1 MKQIQISLKTLV
13 LTTLTI
19 LLVFTNAFS
28 QTKSIVGTIKDNHG
42 EPLPGVTVVVQGT
55 NTGVV
60 TDFEGNF
67 TISALPA
74 DKLVITFIGLKQ
86 QVVSIGDKTKLSVIM
101 EPDVISLD
109 EVIAVGYSSKKKTEI
124 SSSVVYLNSEQL
136 SAATATAI
144 DGIDLLQGKVAGL
157 TIMDNNYDSGQSPS
171 VRIRGTGSINASS
184 EPLWVIDGVIASS
197 TAFNPND
204 VESMTIMKDAGAT
217 GLYGSKASGGVIVVT
232 TKSGKAGVNRFNV
245 NVSYGINKPWW
256 GNFKG
261 LMNSEQLYDFY
272 HEAFMNDNDYLK
284 VPNSEALWKSS
295 VVKGKTRDEV
305 IATDFDWLDAMYPKG
320 ATQKYAI
327 SHTGGNEKTTHYIS
341 FSYNKSDGTLR
352 GNFDEQFSGT
362 LNLSHKVSEKLQ
374 FDAKVF
380 TSRRTINFPVVSE
393 NVRYAPFDNPYNED
407 GSLKELDEVLTDWIG
422 TKASNILVNEYIGN
436 TNNQL
441 DLSFVP
447 TLSVSYQISPSLKFT
462 STTKYSF
469 NSNLD
474 KDYVDG
480 RSYVD
485 EQNPNMGLLGE
496 TNAYVSRRHAKRE
509 NLLNNELLTFNRQFG
524 NHSLNVL
531 IGIELQQ
538 NKSDGFMARNTGLVN
553 GIDVLSATTGIPVV
567 SGSPDEVA
575 RQSYLSQANY
585 DFLKKYF
592 LTASYR
598 SDGSSKFGSNNRFGN
613 FYSASASWVVTNETF
628 MKSADHVISNL
639 KLRASYGVTGNDNF
653 PNYTA
658 VETYSLSG
666 ADYNYQSGAA
676 PTQFANPDLTWEKAY
691 TSNLGVD
698 LGLWKKLDVTLD
710 YYQIYNSDILYNV
723 PIDPTTGFESAWQ
736 NIGDVRNRGLE
747 FSFSGNILKTKS
759 FKWNTNLS
767 LAYNHNEV
775 VSLTNEAETGIINSN
790 LGTILKVGE
799 DISSSYEVDYIGAD
813 PETGLATWNTVDEN
827 GIVNGTTHWATDP
840 KIAYK
845 TRNMSPRFT
854 GGLNNKFSFKGFTLD
869 IMMTYVGGFYTNLK
883 NMMWFR
889 FGEKVIQGQSSAIL
903 DNRWKQPGDNAY
915 FPRIFYGVYGKTAVL
930 PNKPTGINVVK
941 GDYLKINY
949 ISLGYDVPAKIA
961 KKLSLADLNIFC
973 RFNNP
978 YLFVF
983 DDHFTFSTPEST
995 GYGSTENVNNKLRP
1009 VIQNLIFGVN
1019 IGF

>member
-1 MKQIQISLKTLV
+1 MKQKQNYLKTLLLTMVTIV
-13 LTTLTI
+13 LT
-19 LLVFTNAFS
+19 FFNAFS
-28 QTKSIVGTIKDNHG
+28 QTKSITGTIKDNNG
-42 EPLPGVTVVVQGT
+42 EALPGVTIVVQGT
-55 NTGVV
+55 NNGVV
-60 TDFEGNF
+60 SDIDGNF

-74 DKLVITFIGLKQ
+74 DKLVISFIGMKQ
-86 QVVSIGDKTKLSVIM
+86 QVLLIGDKANLSIIM
-101 EPDVISLD
+101 ESDVISLD
-109 EVIAVGYSSKKKTEI
+109 EVIAVGYSSKKRTEI
-124 SSSVVYLNSEQL
+124 SSSVVNLNSEQL
-136 SAATATAI
+136 SAATATAM
-144 DGIDLLQGKVAGL
+144 DGVDLLQGKVAGL

-184 EPLWVIDGVIASS
+184 EPLWVVDGVIASS

-204 VESMTIMKDAGAT
+204 VESMTVMKDAGAT
-217 GLYGSKASGGVIVVT
+217 GLYGSKAAGGVIVVT
-232 TKSGKAGVNRFNV
+232 TKSGKSGADRFNV
-245 NVSYGINKPWW
+245 NVSYGFNKPWW
-256 GNFKG
+256 GNFEG
-261 LMNSEQLYDFY
+261 FMNSEQLYDY
-272 HEAFMNDNDYLK
+272 HHEAFFNDNDYLK
-284 VPNSEALWKSS
+284 VPNTETLWMNS

-305 IATDFDWLDAMYPKG
+305 IANDFDWLDALYPKG

-327 SHTGGNEKTTHYIS
+327 SHSGGNEKTTHYIS
-341 FSYNKSDGTLR
+341 LNYYKSDGTLR
-352 GNFDEQFSGT
+352 GNFEEQFSGT

-374 FDAKVF
+374 IDAKIF
-380 TSRRTINFPVVSE
+380 ANRRNINLPVVTE
-393 NVRYAPFDNPYNED
+393 NVRYAPFDNPYTED
-407 GSLKELDEVLTDWIG
+407 GSLKEIDEVLATWIG
-422 TKASNILVNEYIGN
+422 TKASNNLINEQIGN
-436 TNNQL
+436 ANNQL
-441 DLSFVP
+441 DYSFVP
-447 TLSVSYQISPSLKFT
+447 TISVSYQISPSFRFS
-462 STTKYSF
+462 STTKYSY

-474 KDYVDG
+474 KEYADG
-480 RSYVD
+480 RTYVD

-496 TNAYVSRRHAKRE
+496 TNAYVQRKHATRE
-509 NLLNNELLTFNRQFG
+509 NLLNNELLTYNHQFG
-524 NHSLNVL
+524 EHSLNVL
-531 IGIELQQ
+531 LGMEFQQ
-538 NKSDGFMARNTGLVN
+538 NKSDGFMAKNTGLVN

-575 RQSYLSQANY
+575 RQSYFSQANY

-613 FYSASASWVVTNETF
+613 FYSASASWAVSNEDF
-628 MKSADHVISNL
+628 MKSTKNTISNL

-691 TSNLGVD
+691 TSNFGID
-698 LGLWKKLDVTLD
+698 LGLWKKLDITLD
-710 YYQIYNSDILYNV
+710 YYQIYNRDILYEV
-723 PIDPTTGFESAWQ
+723 PIDPTTGFEYAWQ

-747 FSFSGNILKTKS
+747 FSSSGYIVSKKSLK
-759 FKWNTNLS
+759 WYTNLS
-767 LAYNHNEV
+767 FAYNHNEV
-775 VSLTNEAETGIINSN
+775 VSLTDESETGIINST

-813 PETGLATWNTVDEN
+813 PETGLATWNKVDEN
-827 GIVNGTTHWATDP
+827 GKINGTTNWAADP
-840 KIAYK
+840 NIAYK
-845 TRNMSPRFT
+845 TRNMSPRYT
-854 GGLNNKFSFKGFTLD
+854 GGLNNKITYKGFTLD
-869 IMMTYVGGFYTNLK
+869 IMMSYAGGFYTNLK

-903 DNRWKQPGDNAY
+903 DDRWKQPRDNAY
-915 FPRIFYGVYGKTAVL
+915 FPRIFYGVYGKTDVL
-930 PNKPTGINVVK
+930 PNKPTGINVVR

-949 ISLGYDVPAKIA
+949 ISLGYDVPTQLAN
-961 KKLSLADLNIFC
+961 KLSLSDLNIFC

-995 GYGSTENVNNKLRP
+995 GYGGTENVNNKLRP
-1009 VIQNLIFGVN
+1009 VMQNLIFGVN